1 MKKFTILVLAAS
13 LAACGGNNG
22 TANLNSSASTLPAST
37 VVIAAASPTESMDS
51 AQFLVDAYRDG
62 LSEIALSQT
71 ALQRASDGRVKK
83 FAQAMI
89 DQHTAMNTQLTSLAQ
104 SKSITLPTDLTA
116 DQNSDAARLAAT
128 SSTDFDKVYMQINVA
143 AHEKDVAAFR
153 QQAKQG
159 SDADVRK
166 LADAALPLLQL
177 HLAAAEDIN
186 GAIDPNAFIAEA
198 YQDGLAEIQL
208 SQLALQKASN
218 ADVKAFAQRMIDDH
232 TQADSKLATLAQQA
246 GVTLPDAPTT
256 EQQAI
261 ANELSSFSGTD
272 FDKAYM
278 DVNVVEHLKDIS
290 LFLHQAKGSTN
301 DAVKSFAQ
309 QTLPTLLSHLKSAKS
324 IDTQLQPSF
333 PYQAYQDGKAEI
345 RISQLA
351 LLKSSNAEVR
361 SFAQRMIDDH
371 SKANDQLA
379 TLADQKGIALPD
391 ELSPVQTLAFVALDS
406 LSGQEFDRAYAA
418 YNVRA
423 HEKDVTEFTT
433 QSQQASDP
441 DIKQFAQATLP
452 VLNDHLALAKT
463 LRQSVG
469 ATSSSPSSSSPTSS
483 TGATPAPQG
492 SSQ

>member
-1 MKKFTILVLAAS
+1 MKKFTMLVLAAS
-13 LAACGGNNG
+13 LGACGGNNG
-22 TANLNSSASTLPAST
+22 TGNLSSSASTLPAST
-37 VVIAAASPTESMDS
+37 IVTAAASATESMDS
-51 AQFLVDAYRDG
+51 AQFLIDAYRDG

-71 ALQRASDGRVKK
+71 ALQRASDDSVKK

-89 DQHTAMNTQLTSLAQ
+89 DQHTAMNTQLSSLAQ
-104 SKSITLPTDLTA
+104 SKSIALPTDLTA
-116 DQNSDAARLAAT
+116 DQNSDAARLAAAP
-128 SSTDFDKVYMQINVA
+128 STDFDKVYMQINVA

-186 GAIDPNAFIAEA
+186 GAIDPNAFVVEA
-198 YQDGLAEIQL
+198 YQDGLAEIRL
-208 SQLALQKASN
+208 SQLALQKASS

-232 TQADSKLATLAQQA
+232 TQADNKLATLAQQA
-246 GVTLPDAPTT
+246 GVTLPDAPTA
-256 EQQAI
+256 EQLAI
-261 ANELSSFSGTD
+261 ANELSSFSGAD

-278 DVNVVEHLKDIS
+278 DVNVVEHLEDVS
-290 LFLHQAKGSTN
+290 LFLQQAKGSAN

-309 QTLPTLLSHLKSAKS
+309 QTLPTLLSRLKSAKT
-324 IDTQLQPSF
+324 IDTPLQPSF

-351 LLKSSNAEVR
+351 LLKSSNTDVR

-379 TLADQKGIALPD
+379 TLADQKSIALPD
-391 ELSPVQTLAFVALDS
+391 DLSPVQTLAFVALAS
-406 LSGQEFDRAYAA
+406 LSGREFDRVYAA

-423 HEKDVTEFTT
+423 HEKDVSEFTT
-433 QSQQASDP
+433 QSEQASDP

-452 VLNDHLALAKT
+452 VLNDHLAQAKT
-463 LRQSVG
+463 LRQSVE
-469 ATSSSPSSSSPTSS
+469 ATSSSSM
-483 TGATPAPQG
+483 GATSAPQG
-492 SSQ
+492 ASQ